1 MQIAL
6 GADFL
11 RKTAIALLYIY
22 FHTFLPRPESAR
34 AQRARRAALT
44 LTRRHPTLRRAIF
57 LHFWGARGHNDD
69 SENPCKMTYS
79 RFAFASRPCSSCE
92 HTAMRRDWASG
103 AGHGGGAAGRHGE
116 RDEFEL
122 ARWPHTFVE
131 GGMAR
136 APPPGR
142 RVAGAA
148 PDTKSAFGRSHSMG
162 EAESQLVAADQTA
175 QQRGRRGCG
184 Q

>member
-1 MQIAL
+1 
-6 GADFL
+6 
-11 RKTAIALLYIY
+11 
-22 FHTFLPRPESAR
+22 
-34 AQRARRAALT
+34 
-44 LTRRHPTLRRAIF
+44 
-57 LHFWGARGHNDD
+57 
-69 SENPCKMTYS
+69 MTYS
-79 RFAFASRPCSSCE
+79 RFAFVSRPCSSCE

-162 EAESQLVAADQTA
+162 EAESRPVAADQTA
-175 QQRGRRGCG
+175 QQRGREDVGNDISSGGDAGSVDAGGTLRVGG
-184 Q
+184 VRAGDKGGAGSVLGDGGTSEHGERLI